1 MLPGMASAWGPET
14 RVDVGPAT
22 QAGVTYSNLHLIR
35 NADDQPVLYD
45 FFRGSGWDP
54 NVLRSMDSGANWE
67 SIGRLM
73 AGPGRPY
80 LKYASDDQRV
90 HFVASEQHPRDADNS
105 LWHGYLEGQELHDSN
120 GNVIGY
126 LGTES
131 PAPSAYTRIFE
142 GRPDGVAWPVDLQLD
157 VNGRPVVIY
166 TVQVDGQN
174 QPRGK
179 GGRDHR
185 FRYARWTG
193 EQWLDFEAGYA
204 GRRLYP
210 GEDDY
215 TGLAAID
222 PISPNVI
229 YISTDVDPSSGK
241 PLVTESDGRRYREIF
256 QGRTYDG
263 GRTWQWKAITAQSIT
278 DNIRPITAAW
288 GEDRTILLWLEGSM
302 KSYTD
307 YELSIRG
314 RVIDLLQP
322 E

>member
-1 MLPGMASAWGPET
+1 
-14 RVDVGPAT
+14 
-22 QAGVTYSNLHLIR
+22 
-35 NADDQPVLYD
+35 
-45 FFRGSGWDP
+45 
-54 NVLRSMDSGANWE
+54 
-67 SIGRLM
+67 
-73 AGPGRPY
+73 
-80 LKYASDDQRV
+80 
-90 HFVASEQHPRDADNS
+90 
-105 LWHGYLEGQELHDSN
+105 
-120 GNVIGY
+120 
-126 LGTES
+126 
-131 PAPSAYTRIFE
+131 
-142 GRPDGVAWPVDLQLD
+142 
-157 VNGRPVVIY
+157 VIY

-278 DNIRPITAAW
+278 DNIRPITVAW